1 MKRRDKIKID
11 LINCELKD
19 KDKDD
24 EKIESLAE
32 AINSHIDLLPIVL
45 KENDGRFDVLTNEN
59 ILKAHIL
66 IGDEE
71 VEAII
76 LDDEENEEIN
86 TTLLQNMQRNNKS
99 VIDEAMAMYK
109 ILIDENISQ
118 DALARRLGLKQS
130 TVANKLRLLRLP
142 DYIKEAINDNVITE
156 RHGRAL
162 LKVESDKLEEV
173 FRTIIERKY
182 NVKKTEEYIKALNV
196 RGNRGVSN
204 NIKIGLNTINEAY
217 NLCKKS
223 GLDCDM
229 LTRES
234 DDEVKVIIRFRK

>member
-71 VEAII
+71 IEAII

-173 FRTIIERKY
+173 FKTIIERKY

-229 LTRES
+229 STRES

>member
-86 TTLLQNMQRNNKS
+86 TTLLQNMQRNN
-99 VIDEAMAMYK
+99 
-109 ILIDENISQ
+109 
-118 DALARRLGLKQS
+118 
-130 TVANKLRLLRLP
+130 
-142 DYIKEAINDNVITE
+142 
-156 RHGRAL
+156 
-162 LKVESDKLEEV
+162 
-173 FRTIIERKY
+173 
-182 NVKKTEEYIKALNV
+182 
-196 RGNRGVSN
+196 N
-204 NIKIGLNTINEAY
+204 N
-217 NLCKKS
+217 
-223 GLDCDM
+223 
-229 LTRES
+229 
-234 DDEVKVIIRFRK
+234 